1 VRTSRRATH
10 VLGALCGLLLLG
22 LWTTSSAFASS
33 IVNGEVIIDD
43 RFGDYAVIDVR
54 GNPGGSVLTVQK
66 VGDRIWRVHDRA
78 GVDGGGFCSDNIAP
92 RTVLCEPPMSP
103 DLVMSMG
110 KRRDTVTVIGGG
122 LLYLTVSLGGG
133 EDQTDLR
140 ELKHGL
146 YGDPSAF
153 IWGGAGEDRL
163 VGSDGDDYLNGR
175 LGKDVIRGR
184 DGADE
189 IHGNE
194 GKDRLY
200 GARGADNLDSG
211 LDEVPDELSCGRGRD
226 RARYGPK
233 DLFLSSDC
241 EIRTR
246 DAGSLIPDRM
256 R

>member
-1 VRTSRRATH
+1 MRTSRRATH

-110 KRRDTVTVIGGG
+110 KRRDTVTVIGGAG
-122 LLYLTVSLGGG
+122 VTTVGASWFALLGEATDGGREGRAFGTVVALSTLG
-133 EDQTDLR
+133 
-140 ELKHGL
+140 
-146 YGDPSAF
+146 
-153 IWGGAGEDRL
+153 IL
-163 VGSDGDDYLNGR
+163 VGSTVGAQLWERTGD
-175 LGKDVIRGR
+175 V
-184 DGADE
+184 GAGMLAASVAIAFSTVALAFHPD
-189 IHGNE
+189 
-194 GKDRLY
+194 DR
-200 GARGADNLDSG
+200 R
-211 LDEVPDELSCGRGRD
+211 PR
-226 RARYGPK
+226 
-233 DLFLSSDC
+233 
-241 EIRTR
+241 
-246 DAGSLIPDRM
+246 
-256 R
+256 